1 MLVYIFCC
9 KGVIPSLWTCLT
21 PCLFVANTVLQV
33 GDRLVAL
40 ENKIDETLT
49 ESISILKQVTLS
61 LFNIRFTNFPEIKK
75 PLNHFLSPL
84 LIAIEH
90 QYKKLYFLL
99 TGLWAASCW
108 GWSIGVQAQHRD
120 DKLYKWSW
128 DQTPGWFPW
137 SAKTFSILETRLQ
150 VLWFLSTLK
159 SRNNF
164 LFLRLLLETTWILS
178 GELCWRRWQRW
189 ERFEKRGI

>member
-1 MLVYIFCC
+1 MFNGLF
-9 KGVIPSLWTCLT
+9 
-21 PCLFVANTVLQV
+21 FVADRVSQV

-90 QYKKLYFLL
+90 QYEKAIFFTHRIMSSKLL
-99 TGLWAASCW
+99 GLVNWCPS
-108 GWSIGVQAQHRD
+108 SAQRRQTLQMILRPD
-120 DKLYKWSW
+120 SW
-128 DQTPGWFPW
+128 LVSLNCQ
-137 SAKTFSILETRLQ
+137 
-150 VLWFLSTLK
+150 
-159 SRNNF
+159 NNF
-164 LFLRLLLETTWILS
+164 YS
-178 GELCWRRWQRW
+178 
-189 ERFEKRGI
+189 

>member
-61 LFNIRFTNFPEIKK
+61 FFNIRFTTFPKIKK
-75 PLNHFLSPL
+75 L
-84 LIAIEH
+84 LDHVLRRALKRNMLKNWDFPHLGIAIEH
-90 QYKKLYFLL
+90 QYEKAIFLTHRIMSSKLL
-99 TGLWAASCW
+99 GLVNWCPS
-108 GWSIGVQAQHRD
+108 SAQRRQTLQMILRQD
-120 DKLYKWSW
+120 SW
-128 DQTPGWFPW
+128 LV
-137 SAKTFSILETRLQ
+137 S
-150 VLWFLSTLK
+150 
-159 SRNNF
+159 
-164 LFLRLLLETTWILS
+164 
-178 GELCWRRWQRW
+178 
-189 ERFEKRGI
+189 